1 MCVCVC
7 TICEFMQKVCYF
19 IVVKKYY
26 SITSSFV
33 KGHTKNYFDSESNI
47 CYITTNASR
56 HQLHSVTAQFLTTQ
70 LVVYYFINS
79 IDG

>member
-1 MCVCVC
+1 M
-7 TICEFMQKVCYF
+7 I
-19 IVVKKYY
+19 
-26 SITSSFV
+26 S
-33 KGHTKNYFDSESNI
+33 DSEYNI